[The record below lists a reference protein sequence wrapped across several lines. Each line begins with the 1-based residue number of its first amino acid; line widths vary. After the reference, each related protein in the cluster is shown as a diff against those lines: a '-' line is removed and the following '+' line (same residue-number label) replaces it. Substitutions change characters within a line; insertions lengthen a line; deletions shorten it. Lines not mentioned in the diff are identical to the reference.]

1 MGVQFQDEET
11 SCIIARLKN
20 RQLLV
25 GDNPKFIHQILPSAD
40 ADCTCVLAEDPD
52 TAGGAR
58 LRGNDPAGARLGL
71 RDCARTGAKVAA
83 TPAMKQVKSQ
93 ARGEHETA
101 TTLNSAEAQQM
112 EEFCTK
118 WGLLQQRE
126 LRESC
131 CIELHDIQ
139 RCALELVE
147 CSGCR
152 SSMESLLATLAQR
165 ASTST
170 ATLGPFAVQSDRS
183 VKLQDTLLNC
193 KAGSAARV
201 YDSLREAGAD
211 SADGPACS
219 PLFRSLPK
227 NGRGNRRC
235 VLHSRRPPSASSWIE
250 VWLVM
255 NEQCRTALL
264 RLSTASVED
273 ALREYPSGDSR
284 HQS

>member
-1 MGVQFQDEET
+1 
-11 SCIIARLKN
+11 
-20 RQLLV
+20 
-25 GDNPKFIHQILPSAD
+25 
-40 ADCTCVLAEDPD
+40 
-52 TAGGAR
+52 
-58 LRGNDPAGARLGL
+58 
-71 RDCARTGAKVAA
+71 
-83 TPAMKQVKSQ
+83 
-93 ARGEHETA
+93 
-101 TTLNSAEAQQM
+101 
-112 EEFCTK
+112 
-118 WGLLQQRE
+118 
-126 LRESC
+126 
-131 CIELHDIQ
+131 
-139 RCALELVE
+139 
-147 CSGCR
+147 
-152 SSMESLLATLAQR
+152 MESLLATLAQR

-183 VKLQDTLLNC
+183 VKLQDTLL

-273 ALREYPSGDSR
+273 ALREYPPWGTADTSLEWGEGVVPVCVYIWAERVSR
-284 HQS
+284 LFAI